1 MIKTE
6 AATWGSLFS
15 CRGNYQITGDPQ
27 SLIETLQVSTAHGL
41 GGHSVPGHNAGVILG
56 IGQET

>member
-27 SLIETLQVSTAHGL
+27 SLIETLQDFFSDFSYSTIDFVVSTV
-41 GGHSVPGHNAGVILG
+41 SKTFK
-56 IGQET
+56 E